1 MDLGTYRYGCIAGR
15 RPRRSILGGAERATR
30 RRSAVGSSFGQRQ
43 VLCGE
48 RHAVDEDQWQTI
60 TVNERRVSIALGDGD
75 DVLPRRPTSAICAV
89 V

>member
-1 MDLGTYRYGCIAGR
+1 VTILPIDF
-15 RPRRSILGGAERATR
+15 RPLAKFVNSE
-30 RRSAVGSSFGQRQ
+30 
-43 VLCGE
+43 
-48 RHAVDEDQWQTI
+48 TI